1 MMTKINEGIA
11 IMVLNLM
18 HSHFL
23 SWQMAMDLEKY
34 LIIFGV
40 HNIALIH
47 VDNRKRNVLI
57 HGKSPTEM
65 Y

>member
-1 MMTKINEGIA
+1 MTKINEGIA
-11 IMVLNLM
+11 IMVLSLM
-18 HSHFL
+18 HSHFFN
-23 SWQMAMDLEKY
+23 WQMATDLEKY